1 MLWWT
6 ALRLAV
12 LGCTSLDGLVHVQE
26 ACRIRISRLLL
37 IVHDC
42 GRISSV
48 RWHWDGAQQH
58 VEELS
63 KDCGVELRKC
73 CRTEFRGR
81 GSVVDVE
88 LRVSRLGSV
97 SIEASYKV
105 IRSAVENVHRGSPAR
120 QGLRECFS
128 IEPALLGE
136 GCEGQR
142 SVV

>member
-1 MLWWT
+1 M
-6 ALRLAV
+6 AI
-12 LGCTSLDGLVHVQE
+12 LGNASLNGLVHVQE
-26 ACRIRISRLLL
+26 TCWIRVSRF
-37 IVHDC
+37 VWVFRDC
-42 GRISSV
+42 GRISSM

-63 KDCGVELRKC
+63 KDCRVELRKC